1 MNGQMW
7 QAVRRHCNR
16 ELRRAPSLSLGWQV
30 NQSEGNAW
38 MKVRGEGRESGGDG
52 SVGGGVT
59 VEGEVN
65 RSNEERKG
73 DE

>member
-1 MNGQMW
+1 M
-7 QAVRRHCNR
+7 
-16 ELRRAPSLSLGWQV
+16 